1 MGVGRGAGG
10 CVMLAPIMLS
20 PDVAATAGMPEI
32 IRSPLALDGYLTG
45 VIVAP
50 QAAAIP
56 LQKWVAGLWRKDE
69 TIADDLTALK
79 AMLDAVIARR
89 GAIEAEIDRALDT
102 LEADKICRY
111 RPSFLSGDSKP
122 EHDSVRLWAGGFFR
136 AMSLAPE
143 TWTPLL
149 EGERGQIL
157 LAPFVGFFEPEGP
170 PLPASELAEDID
182 DRLDEAAAA
191 IPRATLLLRKLAR
204 LRSAK
209 RVTPPPIDR
218 RLRKVGRN
226 DPCPCGSGQ
235 KYKRCCAQT

>member
-1 MGVGRGAGG
+1 VGVDRRAGG
-10 CVMLAPIMLS
+10 RVMLGPIMLS
-20 PDVAATAGMPEI
+20 PDVAATAGMPGI
-32 IRSPLALDGYLTG
+32 IRSPLELDGYLTG
-45 VIVAP
+45 VIVTP

-69 TIADDLTALK
+69 TIFDDLTALK
-79 AMLDAVIARR
+79 AMLDVVVARR
-89 GAIEAEIDRALDT
+89 GAVEAEIDRALDR

-111 RPSFLSGDSKP
+111 RPSFLSRDSKP
-122 EHDSVRLWAGGFFR
+122 EHDSVRLWARGFFR
-136 AMSLAPE
+136 AMSLALE

-149 EGERGQIL
+149 EGERDQIL
-157 LAPFVGFFEPEGP
+157 LAPFVGFFEPEGS

-209 RVTPPPIDR
+209 LATSAPIDR
-218 RLRKVGRN
+218 RPRKIGRN